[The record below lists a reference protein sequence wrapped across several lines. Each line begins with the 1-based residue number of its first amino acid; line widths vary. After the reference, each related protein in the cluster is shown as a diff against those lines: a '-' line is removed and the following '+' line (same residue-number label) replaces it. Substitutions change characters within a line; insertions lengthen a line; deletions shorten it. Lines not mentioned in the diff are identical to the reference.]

1 MAVEI
6 IWSRQAK
13 EDFKAILTHLK
24 TNWSDDIA
32 DNFKETAYRK
42 IELLESMPE
51 MGIASALY
59 PTVRRILLSNYN
71 ALYYQY
77 APNSSVV
84 FLLSIFDTRA
94 NPTEN
99 PYN

>member
-13 EDFKAILTHLK
+13 EDFEAVLLYLRD
-24 TNWSDDIA
+24 NWSDDIA
-32 DNFKETAYRK
+32 DRFKETTYKK

-51 MGIASALY
+51 MGIASILY
-59 PTVRRILLSNYN
+59 PIVRRILLSHYN

-84 FLLSIFDTRA
+84 FLLTIFDTRA